1 MAKNDKTESKTETS
15 DAGANPPAAAPPA
28 AAPPA
33 AVDGATAGE
42 NGGAPPPPPPP
53 APALVHPYQVAPGKA
68 LTVKRGVL
76 NEGDAITLADLD
88 ASLKKPGSS
97 DDEKRQA
104 AQKQLDHLV
113 ARGFVVQGPAQPK
126 G

>member
-15 DAGANPPAAAPPA
+15 DAGANPPAAT
-28 AAPPA
+28 PPA
-33 AVDGATAGE
+33 AVDGASAGE
-42 NGGAPPPPPPP
+42 NGGAPPPPPAP

-88 ASLKKPGSS
+88 ASLKKPGAS
-97 DDEKRQA
+97 DEEKRQA
-104 AQKQLDHLV
+104 AEKQLEHLV
-113 ARGFVVQGPAQPK
+113 ARGFVVKGPAQSAK

>member
-1 MAKNDKTESKTETS
+1 MAKNDKTESKTETP
-15 DAGANPPAAAPPA
+15 DAGAPPPP
-28 AAPPA
+28 PPPV
-33 AVDGATAGE
+33 VDGASAGE

-88 ASLKKPGSS
+88 ASLKKPGAT

-104 AQKQLDHLV
+104 AEKQLDHLV
-113 ARGFVVQGPAQPK
+113 ARGFVVKGPAQPAK